1 MDSFVCDPLCQAI
14 IAVMVIQAIT
24 IVCTACVTIR
34 YCQCAQ
40 PRSVPSEMSVDEP
53 PERTIT
59 TRLREVPPVMY
70 QITRGGSVIHLER
83 TCPTLANSHELKEL
97 KPCAQCLQR
106 ASRGHSSI
114 RRENQGWTV
123 WQRTGGSRDRTG

>member
-14 IAVMVIQAIT
+14 IVVMVIQTIT
-24 IVCTACVTIR
+24 IVCTACVTTR
-34 YCQCAQ
+34 WWQYAQ
-40 PRSVPSEMSVDEP
+40 PRCVPSEMSVDEP
-53 PERTIT
+53 CERMMN
-59 TRLREVPPVMY
+59 TRLREVPPILY

-106 ASRGHSSI
+106 ASRGHNITRS
-114 RRENQGWTV
+114 ENQGWTV
-123 WQRTGGSRDRTG
+123 WHRTGGSRGRTG